1 MMSGDFIIEDVTEAN
16 QEQAKKIILDGLAE
30 RFGFLDTTLN
40 PDLNNIV
47 ANYSHVGNTFVVGL
61 WSGTPV
67 CTGALIREG
76 ETTARIARMSVAKG
90 LRRRG
95 FAKRILEELVDRARR
110 SGYTRLV
117 LETNRSWYDA
127 ISFYKSNG
135 FVEYDLDDSRISME
149 FYPLVNFT
157 K

>member
-1 MMSGDFIIEDVTEAN
+1 MREDFMIEDVTEAT

-47 ANYSHVGNTFVVGL
+47 ANYIHVGNTFVVGL
-61 WSGTPV
+61 WNGTPV

-76 ETTARIARMSVAKG
+76 ETTARIARMSVAKE

-95 FAKRILEELVDRARR
+95 FAKRILEELVHKAKR

-127 ISFYKSNG
+127 IVFYKSSG
-135 FVEYDLDDSRISME
+135 FVEYDLDDTRIHME
-149 FYPLVNFT
+149 FYPVVIFT